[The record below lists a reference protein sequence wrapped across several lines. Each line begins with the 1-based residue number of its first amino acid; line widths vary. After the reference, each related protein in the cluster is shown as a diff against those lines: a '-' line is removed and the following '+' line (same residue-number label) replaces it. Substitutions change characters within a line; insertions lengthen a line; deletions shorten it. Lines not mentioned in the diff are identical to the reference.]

1 MTEMHH
7 RGRGNGG
14 GGRGSTSNPFTGRD
28 LPSSYSA
35 THDNNTHPLV
45 TRFKSIGRKVVLVV
59 IVVSA
64 VIYAVS
70 PVEENNGTTTPSYLS
85 KSKVID
91 DGRREE
97 ESPQH
102 QQQQQQQKEP
112 VKLVLPPTAS
122 SSAMVGDGSNES
134 NYGVEEGDSDEIQ
147 RSFDGVTTDDRATTH
162 VEEDLSR
169 NYDISGESA
178 EDYDQDEGKDEKFLD
193 TSNEEFGISSG
204 LDVVDSD
211 DEEEEENEYGKNNN
225 EENEN
230 EENENNSFDSV
241 VKSGTTMTMRE
252 SEVMG
257 IGSLRGS
264 SAFGSSGDKKRGDGD
279 SSLFVKAT
287 RNDDG
292 EYDSRKR
299 RPNNEEEYK
308 NDDEEGMKESDNKY
322 STDHEVYS
330 PNDKTQD
337 TKSSMKAEDTEE
349 EEEGKKM
356 SNNDHE
362 VKDKY
367 SLTKEE
373 EEENKM
379 MINNDDEVKVN
390 DNTGMED
397 SSEAEL
403 QSIHKQK
410 EVSGEKVQDSVDV
423 VSKYKK
429 SMDDD
434 DRDTKKEEDDV
445 DEEADVSVTLAKG
458 SEKQVDPADDDKKMM
473 DEDVLDVD
481 KETGGSVLLV
491 KGSEK
496 QIDPDDDDEKKI
508 DLDEETVNSKA
519 LLTTEHD
526 EDEEDEEA
534 DDSKP
539 MEKKEEKFSVGK
551 LVESDSK
558 ADAIE
563 VDGEENK
570 KKTPGYTTK
579 KVIDS
584 PAFEKE
590 YDNCIVGAG
599 LSGSVIAENYASQ
612 FGQTSLILE
621 KRHHIAGNCF
631 DYIDKETGI
640 LVSLFGAHLFHT
652 KHERVWDY
660 VQRFSEW
667 VPYEHKVLGM
677 VNGKIVPIPVTID
690 TVNILFDK
698 NITNSDEMDEFMKKE
713 RVPLLDKKGSPR
725 EAENSEEVALATVG
739 QRLYDLIFKPYT
751 YKQWAKYPVELGP
764 EVLARIPVR
773 NDFDGRYFSDK
784 HQALPKNGYT
794 KFFENILDNPKITV
808 SLNTDYHEVKDKLKC
823 KRLYYTGQID
833 TYFADLG
840 WPKLEY
846 RSLDFEQV
854 VQKNTPGYFQPAP
867 VVNHPQFE
875 DVKGNKIDYTR
886 IVEYKHLLNQTSDH
900 TIYVIERSKD
910 GGEPYYPVP
919 NQENKDL
926 YKKYQNM
933 ADKEEGVTFV
943 GRLANYKYFNM
954 DDAILNA
961 LELFDKDTKNIVK
974 TKQIDPADNYK
985 KTRNDDDR
993 GTKKTIN
1000 EEEDVYKETGG
1011 SVALAKGGEKQIE
1024 LADDVE
1030 KKLHVD
1036 EGMEE
1041 DDKSKK
1047 SEKSVVAGD
1056 SEPMEKKEEKK
1067 VSLKTTKQDEDE
1079 EADDSELLIKDEKKV
1094 SLKTTVQVEDK
1105 EADDSESLLKKE
1117 NKVSLE
1123 TTKKDE
1129 DEEAADSKTF
1139 VKDGEVEDDSKYDE
1153 PLKKKERDEVD
1164 EPLEKDGMK
1173 ESMEKNELA
1182 SGKLEKDT
1190 IKEKSAIKKN

>member
-70 PVEENNGTTTPSYLS
+70 PVEENNVTTTPSYLS

-97 ESPQH
+97 ESP
-102 QQQQQQQKEP
+102 QQQQKEP

-134 NYGVEEGDSDEIQ
+134 NYGVEEGVSDEIQ

-178 EDYDQDEGKDEKFLD
+178 EDYDQDEGKYEKFLD

-204 LDVVDSD
+204 HDVVDSD
-211 DEEEEENEYGKNNN
+211 EEEEEENGYGKNNN

-308 NDDEEGMKESDNKY
+308 NDDEEGMEESDNKY
-322 STDHEVYS
+322 ST
-330 PNDKTQD
+330 

-397 SSEAEL
+397 SSEAKL

-410 EVSGEKVQDSVDV
+410 EVSGDNVQDSVDV

-445 DEEADVSVTLAKG
+445 DEEADVSVTLAKS
-458 SEKQVDPADDDKKMM
+458 SEKQSDLAEDDEKKI
-473 DEDVLDVD
+473 DEDVLDVE
-481 KETGGSVLLV
+481 KETGGSVALV

-496 QIDPDDDDEKKI
+496 QSDPADNDEKKI
-508 DLDEETVNSKA
+508 DLDEEAVYSKA
-519 LLTTEHD
+519 LLTKEHD
-526 EDEEDEEA
+526 EDEEA

-539 MEKKEEKFSVGK
+539 MEKKEEKGSMGK
-551 LVESDSK
+551 FVKSDSK

-690 TVNILFDK
+690 TVNILFDT
-698 NITNSDEMDEFMKKE
+698 NIANSDEMDEFMKNE

-751 YKQWAKYPVELGP
+751 YKQWAKYPAELGP

-926 YKKYQNM
+926 YKKYQDM
-933 ADKEEGVTFV
+933 ADKEDGVTFV

-961 LELFDKDTKNIVK
+961 LELFDKDTKNMVK
-974 TKQIDPADNYK
+974 TKQIDPADNKKIQTHDDPKDALTLIKTEKDVDEDANDSVTMEKSSEKQSDLAEDNEKKIDLDEERDVSEALKKAEKGVVDESESKPMETEEKKVSPK
-985 KTRNDDDR
+985 KTKKQDDY
-993 GTKKTIN
+993 
-1000 EEEDVYKETGG
+1000 EE
-1011 SVALAKGGEKQIE
+1011 
-1024 LADDVE
+1024 ADDSE
-1030 KKLHVD
+1030 SKL
-1036 EGMEE
+1036 
-1041 DDKSKK
+1041 KIKN
-1047 SEKSVVAGD
+1047 
-1056 SEPMEKKEEKK
+1056 K

-1079 EADDSELLIKDEKKV
+1079 EAADS
-1094 SLKTTVQVEDK
+1094 KTFV
-1105 EADDSESLLKKE
+1105 KKE

-1139 VKDGEVEDDSKYDE
+1139 VKNREVEDDSKNDE
-1153 PLKKKERDEVD
+1153 PLKKKV
-1164 EPLEKDGMK
+1164 

>member
-28 LPSSYSA
+28 LPSAYSA

-64 VIYAVS
+64 VLYAVS
-70 PVEENNGTTTPSYLS
+70 PVEENNVTTTPSYSS

-97 ESPQH
+97 ESP
-102 QQQQQQQKEP
+102 QQQQQQKEP

-134 NYGVEEGDSDEIQ
+134 NYGVEEGVSDEIQ

-193 TSNEEFGISSG
+193 TSNEEFGISSR

-299 RPNNEEEYK
+299 RPNNEEENK

-410 EVSGEKVQDSVDV
+410 EVSGDKVQDSVDV

-445 DEEADVSVTLAKG
+445 DDEADVSMTLAKG

-481 KETGGSVLLV
+481 KETGGSVALV

-496 QIDPDDDDEKKI
+496 QIDPADDDEKKI
-508 DLDEETVNSKA
+508 DLDEETVYSKA

-526 EDEEDEEA
+526 EDEEA

-551 LVESDSK
+551 LVESDAK

-974 TKQIDPADNYK
+974 TKQINEAPIDNKKIQTHDDPKDALTLI
-985 KTRNDDDR
+985 KTEKDVDEDTND
-993 GTKKTIN
+993 
-1000 EEEDVYKETGG
+1000 
-1011 SVALAKGGEKQIE
+1011 SVTMAKSSEKQSD
-1024 LADDVE
+1024 LAEDDE
-1030 KKLHVD
+1030 KKIDLD
-1036 EGMEE
+1036 EERDVSE
-1041 DDKSKK
+1041 ALKK
-1047 SEKSVVAGD
+1047 AEKGVVAGD

-1067 VSLKTTKQDEDE
+1067 VYLKTTKQDEDE

-1094 SLKTTVQVEDK
+1094 SLKTTKQDEDK

-1129 DEEAADSKTF
+1129 DEETADSKTF

-1153 PLKKKERDEVD
+1153 PLKKKVRDEVD

-1182 SGKLEKDT
+1182 IGKLEKDT